1 MVKKTYFKT
10 IIRCFLHNKTRFLTN
25 LFIVFLSIAFSC
37 GLLAFPASYKN
48 SFSQQYTENNVSDLI
63 VKTKKEEGL
72 DEEKISKLKED
83 KNVESI
89 TTMMA
94 FDCTNDD
101 GDIYRIYIYDYSS
114 TVNKFTLID
123 GEYPQKEFD
132 LYSDNEILVEKANK
146 NRKEFN
152 VGSRFA
158 LDLSSFFTSKNTSSI
173 PFKIKPLVF
182 EVKGVVKTPL
192 YTSVQEEEPW
202 LEENPD
208 DKKVQAILYIDSKLL
223 PKTITYKQ
231 NGISINDISTD
242 KFLKTTDI
250 YIRYKM
256 QHDYFSSSYKD
267 QIQEKQNNVEQYFGS
282 ENVSVLSLYENTSYA
297 TFDNYNDKVTKITL
311 VVPIFFLLLSALVN
325 LITMTRLID
334 DERKI
339 IGCYVSLGIPKIRIY
354 FKYLSFTFISSLFG
368 IIIGYLFGV
377 KLLPI
382 IIFPAYKTV
391 FDMGSLFVSY
401 NQPTSLIVSLILLLV
416 SLGVTFISSYTR
428 MKEKPSD
435 LMKNKAP
442 KPGKKILLEKIK
454 VIWKPL
460 PFKYKSSIR
469 NIFRQKKNLILTSL
483 SIIGSTILCLLGFG
497 LYDISNSL
505 LNDSI
510 FSNVASSMGSISTVI
525 VIFALLM
532 AVVVIYSLT
541 NMNIQERERE
551 LATLK
556 VLGYHDI
563 ECSFYT
569 FREMLMIT
577 ILATL
582 LGLPISYLVMFF
594 VFDYLSF
601 GNVNDVKFTSYIL
614 TFVIIV
620 CSTVLVNLLL
630 YPKVKKVDLNDSLK
644 VME

>member
-37 GLLAFPASYKN
+37 GLLAFPSSYKN
-48 SFSQQYTENNVSDLI
+48 SFLEQYIENNVSDLI
-63 VKTKKEEGL
+63 VKTKKEDGL
-72 DEEKISKLKED
+72 DKEKISKLKED
-83 KNVESI
+83 NNVESI

-94 FDCTNDD
+94 FDYKNDD

-114 TVNKFTLID
+114 IVNKFTLID

-146 NRKEFN
+146 NRKELN

-158 LDLSSFFTSKNTSSI
+158 LDLSSLFTSKNTSSI

-231 NGISINDISTD
+231 NGISISDISTD

-256 QHDYFSSSYKD
+256 KHDYFSSTYKD
-267 QIQEKQNNVEQYFGS
+267 QIQEKQKEVEQYFGN

-354 FKYLSFTFISSLFG
+354 FKYLSFTFISSLLG

-391 FDMGSLFVSY
+391 FDMGSLYVSY
-401 NQPTSLIVSLILLLV
+401 KQPTGLIVSLILLLI

-428 MKEKPSD
+428 MKEKTSD

-469 NIFRQKKNLILTSL
+469 NIFRQRKNLILTSL

-505 LNDSI
+505 LNDPI

-577 ILATL
+577 IFATL

-594 VFDYLSF
+594 VFDYLDF

-620 CSTVLVNLLL
+620 FSTVLVNLLL

>member
-37 GLLAFPASYKN
+37 GLLAFPSSYKN
-48 SFSQQYTENNVSDLI
+48 SFSEQYTENNVSDLI
-63 VKTKKEEGL
+63 VKTKKEDGL

-94 FDCTNDD
+94 FDFENDD

-114 TVNKFTLID
+114 TINKFTLID

-146 NRKEFN
+146 NRKELN

-158 LDLSSFFTSKNTSSI
+158 LDLSSLFTSKNTSSI
-173 PFKIKPLVF
+173 PFKIKPLIF

-223 PKTITYKQ
+223 SKTITYKQ
-231 NGISINDISTD
+231 NGISISDISTD

-256 QHDYFSSSYKD
+256 QHDYFSSTYKN
-267 QIQEKQNNVEQYFGS
+267 QIQEKQKEVEQYFGN

-334 DERKI
+334 DERKA

-354 FKYLSFTFISSLFG
+354 FKYLSFTFISSLLG

-391 FDMGSLFVSY
+391 FDMGSLYVSY
-401 NQPTSLIVSLILLLV
+401 NQPTSLIVSLILLLI

-469 NIFRQKKNLILTSL
+469 NIFRQRKNLILTSL

-505 LNDSI
+505 LNDPI

-577 ILATL
+577 IFATL

-594 VFDYLSF
+594 VFDYLAF

-620 CSTVLVNLLL
+620 FSTVLVNLLL

>member
-37 GLLAFPASYKN
+37 GLVAFPSSYKN
-48 SFSQQYTENNVSDLI
+48 SFLEQYIENNVSDLI
-63 VKTKKEEGL
+63 VKTKKEDGL

-83 KNVESI
+83 NNVESI
-89 TTMMA
+89 STMMA
-94 FDCTNDD
+94 FDYENVD

-146 NRKEFN
+146 NRKELN

-158 LDLSSFFTSKNTSSI
+158 LDLSTLFTSKNTSSI

-202 LEENPD
+202 LEENPN

-231 NGISINDISTD
+231 NGISISDISTD

-256 QHDYFSSSYKD
+256 KHDYFSSTYKD
-267 QIQEKQNNVEQYFGS
+267 QIQEKQKEVEQYFGN

-354 FKYLSFTFISSLFG
+354 FKYLSFTFISSLLG

-391 FDMGSLFVSY
+391 FDMGSLYVSY
-401 NQPTSLIVSLILLLV
+401 KQPTGLIVSLILLLI

-428 MKEKPSD
+428 MKEKTSD

-469 NIFRQKKNLILTSL
+469 NIFRQRKNLILTSL

-505 LNDSI
+505 LNDPI

-577 ILATL
+577 IFATL

-594 VFDYLSF
+594 VFDYLDF

-620 CSTVLVNLLL
+620 FSTVLVNLLL